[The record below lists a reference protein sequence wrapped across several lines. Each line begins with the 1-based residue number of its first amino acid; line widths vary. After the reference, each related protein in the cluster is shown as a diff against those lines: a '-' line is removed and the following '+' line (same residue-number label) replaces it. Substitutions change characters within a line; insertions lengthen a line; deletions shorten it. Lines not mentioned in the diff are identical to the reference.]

1 MGLLSTEVEVTLQ
14 GVNISYYENL
24 GYKIPRIKRKN
35 RFCVPRNTKINVKID
50 DVSYGSNV
58 KVDVNC
64 DLCGK
69 EYQETYNDYNKHNHD
84 GKCYCRSCANK
95 LFNSGENHSRWRQD
109 LTDEDREVGRN
120 YPEYTQFI
128 KRVYKRDN
136 YTCQCCGK
144 KPKHGLVVHHLNGY
158 NWFIEGRIDETNA
171 VTLCENCHSN
181 FHYIY
186 GYGNNTKE
194 QYEKWIGNTLNNLER
209 YIGNLPTARKIFC
222 YEENKIYE
230 SSEHYAKTHNS
241 DKATVVRA
249 CNREIRKRKT
259 TNGFRNMTTL
269 TVKGNHLF
277 WLDEYE
283 VMTKDEILNIVNTQN
298 KKYKKVICITTKE
311 IFNSISFATR
321 NYDIYGSG
329 VRDCCIGKQR
339 TAGKLPD
346 GTPLHWMFYEDFLK
360 LPQEEQNKILSRNQE
375 SSSDGSFIM

>member
-14 GVNISYYENL
+14 GINISYYENL
-24 GYKIPRIKRKN
+24 GYEIPRVKGKYG
-35 RFCVPRNTKINVKID
+35 FCVPRNTKINVKVD

-58 KVDVNC
+58 KVDVKC

-69 EYQETYNDYNKHNHD
+69 EYQEKYNDYNKHNHD

-109 LTDEDREVGRN
+109 LTDEDREVGRS

-194 QYEKWIGNTLNNLER
+194 QYEKWIGNTLNNLEK
-209 YIGNLPTARKIFC
+209 YIGDLPTARKIFC

-230 SSEHYAKTHNS
+230 SSKHYANTHNA
-241 DKATVVRA
+241 DKTTVVRA
-249 CNREIRKRKT
+249 CNREIRKIKT
-259 TNGFRNMTTL
+259 TNGFRNMATL

-283 VMTKDEILNIVNTQN
+283 MMTKDGILSIVNAQN

-311 IFNSISFATR
+311 VFNSISFAIR
-321 NYDIYGSG
+321 KYNIYKSG
-329 VRDCCIGKQR
+329 VRDCCIGKQK

-346 GTPLHWMFYEDFLK
+346 GTPLRWMFYEDFLK
-360 LPQEEQNKILSRNQE
+360 LPIEEQNEILSRNQE